1 MCVCVCLLETSNI
14 LNMLIKKPLSF
25 LIELLPHNYFIIK
38 SCKADNTNI
47 HLDVMM
53 SSMQII

>member
-1 MCVCVCLLETSNI
+1 
-14 LNMLIKKPLSF
+14 MLIKKPLSF